1 LIKIDKKR
9 PALNGG
15 AEVEKAVRL
24 KTVGWGDKKVPA

>member
-1 LIKIDKKR
+1 LIKIGKKR

-24 KTVGWGDKKVPA
+24 KTAGWGIKKGPA